1 MDSSDDGPWPPRECS
16 PELIWDRT
24 FGLSWLDCWET
35 IEGSPTA
42 RREAETNRLAAD
54 VASGKF
60 DLASHPWLT
69 FLRSRQA
76 FAIPLSNGDLGIRV
90 MYVHRDDLE
99 RMRLPEVVGELDELM
114 AHVRGCGNG
123 QVVHDGFATY
133 QPSMVGNRDGPTTAF
148 STSFIAAGHYLVAPV
163 AHSVC
168 ANVSWHTGTEAEKN
182 DFQQAQQAWLR
193 RFNRLAGDLAGRLIR
208 GLLPSDYVE
217 MLDARADLTNP
228 PCPGRTPNLNRFLTS
243 IQVNCSTPAT
253 PVGGTAGDTH
263 RDSGDEPFSF
273 SVAINASV
281 VRDSTELNF
290 LLFPV
295 LGVAIPVCPGGIAIF
310 SGVEYHRAM
319 PMVTAAHDSTPIPLG
334 YPQETRLQ
342 IILYPKLGILNSQLE
357 RCTPDTP
364 HERWDRDTASR
375 YNLVDHG
382 IVAFGSAE
390 ACDLW
395 IRKEGLRAYVNH
407 LQRQQHLKTTID
419 SDLLHVVRA
428 QPWLHPGRCPVF
440 YRWPELVMNAQH
452 RARFIETLSQLL
464 QVLRQTSAGLAL
476 QPIDAIGRLSRKRPR
491 PNDDDNDDAEESTVA
506 ETDDANDAE
515 ETDAENNHDNNHDNC
530 SSSLRRSRASA
541 RITQDYVRQYLR
553 AQHLVGQ
560 ASLVTTESALAAL
573 PHNTS
578 QPSWSTLTAST
589 PSSQPASD
597 TPFSI
602 LLTGF
607 STIVSALTEGTSNME
622 TGVRRTVA
630 HILIRA
636 MDLWTQ
642 WNLARPVL
650 IHEPDRLH
658 PHDQSLVLAVRHALV
673 EDSNRRTRTAT
684 GWRYRISLPATID
697 VDWDGAEPLDAS
709 TADARLPQI
718 LDQVLWA
725 IAMAPGLQWVKRRVE
740 LTSQPEPLP
749 STEPPVVSI
758 SRPMSRSRR
767 EEILQIAALGAMLRA
782 FGETFPGQ
790 TMGLLMTSAFV
801 HLIFHVLA
809 SLAET
814 GRYAHAVIDRVAEV
828 LIDPGLEFRARLDV
842 CAHQWAAVEPGRPS
856 PLHWIRLVE
865 ASPGHVAL
873 AAPRPVD
880 EAAAD
885 ALIARMRTIMEAGK
899 HALNNVESLHLDTA
913 VEAYVAR
920 FLRGT
925 SPVIRDKHQPFRR
938 SGPSFIEAYAC
949 CSPAGDVRLRL
960 SRWIAARC
968 FGWGRPQLLSRILA
982 IADLDALWAEQ
993 DVPAFWHPP
1002 VYGRLH
1008 WPAAER
1014 DVVRQQL
1021 GGLIDL
1027 LVERLALTNTAPDRP
1042 MPFADVLALFQRP
1055 GTRCARV
1062 PRLPAHGLVPWLIAS
1077 DLSTLFP
1084 GHVARPEVGDLARK
1098 IGTAAS
1104 KHGGGQGPWEAF
1116 RLLHPAWVAPGHLPS
1131 LSEVRER
1138 LDDLQQ
1144 RLTATCSA
1152 FFPLFDAERPAEISW
1167 IDVEHVLCKVTRETT

>member
-24 FGLSWLDCWET
+24 FGLGWLDRWET

-42 RREAETNRLAAD
+42 RREVETNRLAAD

-76 FAIPLSNGDLGIRV
+76 FAISLSNGDLGIRV

-99 RMRLPEVVGELDELM
+99 RMGLPGVVGELDELM

-148 STSFIAAGHYLVAPV
+148 STSFIAAGHYLIAPV
-163 AHSVC
+163 VHSVC

-182 DFQQAQQAWLR
+182 DFQQAQQAWLS
-193 RFNRLAGDLAGRLIR
+193 RFNGLAGDVAGRLIR
-208 GLLPSDYVE
+208 ELLPSDYVE

-263 RDSGDEPFSF
+263 RDSGNEPFSF

-295 LGVAIPVCPGGIAIF
+295 LGVAVPVCPGGIAIF

-319 PMVTAAHDSTPIPLG
+319 PMVTAAHDPTPIPLG
-334 YPQETRLQ
+334 YQQETRLQ
-342 IILYPKLGILNSQLE
+342 IILYPKL
-357 RCTPDTP
+357 
-364 HERWDRDTASR
+364 DRDTASR

-407 LQRQQHLKTTID
+407 LQRQQHLQTTID

-428 QPWLHPGRCPVF
+428 QPWPHPGRCPVF
-440 YRWPELVMNAQH
+440 YRWPELVMNVEH
-452 RARFIETLSQLL
+452 RARFIETLGQLL
-464 QVLRQTSAGLAL
+464 QVLRQTSAGLTL
-476 QPIDAIGRLSRKRPR
+476 QPIDAIGRVSRKRPR
-491 PNDDDNDDAEESTVA
+491 PNDDDNDEAEESTVA

-515 ETDAENNHDNNHDNC
+515 ETDAENDHVNDHDNC

-553 AQHLVGQ
+553 AQHL
-560 ASLVTTESALAAL
+560 
-573 PHNTS
+573 
-578 QPSWSTLTAST
+578 
-589 PSSQPASD
+589 PASD

-602 LLTGF
+602 LLTSF

-622 TGVRRTVA
+622 TGLRRTVA
-630 HILIRA
+630 HVLIRA

-658 PHDQSLVLAVRHALV
+658 PHDRSLVLAVRHALV
-673 EDSNRRTRTAT
+673 EDSDRRTRTAT

-697 VDWDGAEPLDAS
+697 VDWDGAKPLDAS

-725 IAMAPGLQWVKRRVE
+725 IAIAPGLQWVKRRVE

-767 EEILQIAALGAMLRA
+767 EEILQIAALGAVLRA

-790 TMGLLMTSAFV
+790 MMGLLMTSAFV
-801 HLIFHVLA
+801 HLIFHGLA

-899 HALNNVESLHLDTA
+899 HALNN
-913 VEAYVAR
+913 
-920 FLRGT
+920 
-925 SPVIRDKHQPFRR
+925 
-938 SGPSFIEAYAC
+938 
-949 CSPAGDVRLRL
+949 
-960 SRWIAARC
+960 
-968 FGWGRPQLLSRILA
+968 LLSRILA

-993 DVPAFWHPP
+993 DAPAFWHPP

-1014 DVVRQQL
+1014 DIVRQQL

-1027 LVERLALTNTAPDRP
+1027 LLERLALTNTAPDRS

-1104 KHGGGQGPWEAF
+1104 KHGGGQGLWEAF

-1131 LSEVRER
+1131 LSEVHER
-1138 LDDLQQ
+1138 LDD
-1144 RLTATCSA
+1144 
-1152 FFPLFDAERPAEISW
+1152 
-1167 IDVEHVLCKVTRETT
+1167 